1 MTSRVF
7 AVIAMIGVTLLP
19 ALCLRADSPMLHSLT
34 LPPGFTITLY
44 TSEVKNARGMA
55 LGEKGT
61 LFVGSR
67 KEGRVYA
74 VVDENGDQ
82 KADRVYTVAKGLEL
96 PVGVAFRN
104 GALYVSAVDR
114 ILRFDEIEQHL
125 NDPPKPVVVTD
136 RLPSDK
142 HHGWKYLAFGPDG
155 KLYVAVGVPCNI
167 CEVDFTRHGHI
178 ARMNPDGSGY
188 EVVARGIRN
197 SVGFDWDPTNKQLW
211 FTDNGRD
218 WMGDDQPPDELNYAP
233 KDGLHFGYPHCHGNA
248 ISDPEFGKDHPCSD
262 FRAPMLE
269 LGPHVAALGMR
280 DRCFPRNISAVSS
293 LPNMA
298 RGTAARRS
306 AIASHSRR
314 RAKMAVGA
322 TPRLPKGGSK
332 ASRRGDGRW
341 TFSRCRTDPCWSPMM
356 KRASSIG
363 LHITTLRHRRNKD
376 GARSPLVAGW
386 TRQEGSYPRGLK

>member
-155 KLYVAVGVPCNI
+155 RLYVAVGVPCNI

-218 WMGDDQPPDELNYAP
+218 WMGDDQPPDELNHAP

-262 FRAPMLE
+262 FRAPVLE

-280 DRCFPRNISAVSS
+280 FYSGSMYPQEYLGRIFIAEHGSWN
-293 LPNMA
+293 
-298 RGTAARRS
+298 RS
-306 AIASHSRR
+306 KKIGYRITL
-314 RAKMAVGA
+314 A
-322 TPRLPKGGSK
+322 TPSK
-332 ASRRGDGRW
+332 DGRW
-341 TFSRCRTDPCWSPMM
+341 SYSTFAEGWKQGEQAWGRPVDILQMP
-356 KRASSIG
+356 
-363 LHITTLRHRRNKD
+363 D
-376 GARSPLVAGW
+376 GSLLVSDDEAGVIY
-386 TRQEGSYPRGLK
+386 RIAYNNPPPQKK

>member
-280 DRCFPRNISAVSS
+280 FYSGSMFPQEYLGRIFIAEHGSWN
-293 LPNMA
+293 
-298 RGTAARRS
+298 RS
-306 AIASHSRR
+306 KKIGYRITL
-314 RAKMAVGA
+314 A
-322 TPRLPKGGSK
+322 TPSK
-332 ASRRGDGRW
+332 DGRW
-341 TFSRCRTDPCWSPMM
+341 SYSTFAEGWKQGEQAWGRPVDILQMPDGSLLVTD
-356 KRASSIG
+356 
-363 LHITTLRHRRNKD
+363 D
-376 GARSPLVAGW
+376 EAGVIY
-386 TRQEGSYPRGLK
+386 RIAYNNPPPQKK

>member
-1 MTSRVF
+1 MTSRVL
-7 AVIAMIGVTLLP
+7 AVVAMIGVTLLP
-19 ALCLRADSPMLHSLT
+19 ALCLRADSLMLHSLT

-44 TSEVKNARGMA
+44 TSDVKNARGMA

-82 KADRVYTVAKGLEL
+82 KADRVYTIATGLEL
-96 PVGVAFRN
+96 PIGVAFRN
-104 GALYVSAVDR
+104 GALYVSAIDR
-114 ILRFDEIEQHL
+114 ILRFDEIENHL

-167 CEVDFTRHGHI
+167 CEVDFARHGHI

-197 SVGFDWDPTNKQLW
+197 SVGFDWDPSNKQLW

-218 WMGDDQPPDELNYAP
+218 WMGDDQPPDELNHAP
-233 KDGLHFGYPHCHGNA
+233 KEGLHFGYPHCHGHA
-248 ISDPEFGKDHPCSD
+248 ISDPEFGKEHPCSD
-262 FRAPMLE
+262 FRAPVLE

-280 DRCFPRNISAVSS
+280 FYSGSMFPPEYQGRIFIAEHGSWN
-293 LPNMA
+293 
-298 RGTAARRS
+298 RS
-306 AIASHSRR
+306 KKIGYRLTL
-314 RAKMAVGA
+314 A
-322 TPRLPKGGSK
+322 TPS
-332 ASRRGDGRW
+332 
-341 TFSRCRTDPCWSPMM
+341 
-356 KRASSIG
+356 
-363 LHITTLRHRRNKD
+363 KD
-376 GARSPLVAGW
+376 GGWSYSTFAEGWKQGEQAWGRPVDILQMSDGSLLVSDDEAGVIYRIAYHSPP
-386 TRQEGSYPRGLK
+386 QQKK

>member
-155 KLYVAVGVPCNI
+155 RLYVAVGVPCNI

-218 WMGDDQPPDELNYAP
+218 WMGDDQPPDELNHAP

-262 FRAPMLE
+262 FRAPVLE

-280 DRCFPRNISAVSS
+280 FYSGSMFPQEYLGRIFIAEHGSWN
-293 LPNMA
+293 
-298 RGTAARRS
+298 RS
-306 AIASHSRR
+306 KKIGYRITL
-314 RAKMAVGA
+314 A
-322 TPRLPKGGSK
+322 TPSK
-332 ASRRGDGRW
+332 DGRW
-341 TFSRCRTDPCWSPMM
+341 SYSTFAEGWKQGEQAWGRPVDILQMP
-356 KRASSIG
+356 
-363 LHITTLRHRRNKD
+363 D
-376 GARSPLVAGW
+376 GSLLVSDDEAGVIY
-386 TRQEGSYPRGLK
+386 RIAYNNPPPQKK